1 MSTTRI
7 LASYE
12 PAAVL
17 SFFEDI
23 CAIPHVSGDERAIA
37 DYVENFAKTRG
48 LSCYRDSVHNV
59 FIKLPAT
66 EGHESA
72 PAVMLQ
78 GHTDMVGEKTAD
90 STHNFATDG
99 LKLKVDAEGWIS
111 ATDTTLGGDDGIAVA
126 MMLAILDNPPEPHP
140 AIECLFTVS
149 EETGLEGAWAF
160 DPVAAGATARTMI
173 NLDS

>member
-7 LASYE
+7 LSGYE
-12 PAAVL
+12 PATVL

-23 CAIPHVSGDERAIA
+23 CAIPHVSGDEKAIA
-37 DYVENFAKTRG
+37 DYIEAFAKSRG

-59 FIKLPAT
+59 FIKLSASA
-66 EGHESA
+66 GHESA

-99 LKLKVDAEGWIS
+99 L
-111 ATDTTLGGDDGIAVA
+111 
-126 MMLAILDNPPEPHP
+126 
-140 AIECLFTVS
+140 
-149 EETGLEGAWAF
+149 
-160 DPVAAGATARTMI
+160 
-173 NLDS
+173 

>member
-1 MSTTRI
+1 MSATRI
-7 LASYE
+7 LAGYE
-12 PAAVL
+12 PASVL

-23 CAIPHVSGDERAIA
+23 CAIPHVSGDEKAIT
-37 DYVENFAKTRG
+37 DYIEAFAKVRG
-48 LSCYRDSVHNV
+48 LACYRDSVHNV

-66 EGHESA
+66 EGQDSA

-99 LKLKVDAEGWIS
+99 LKLRVNEGWIS

-140 AIECLFTVS
+140 SIECLFS
-149 EETGLEGAWAF
+149 
-160 DPVAAGATARTMI
+160 AGI
-173 NLDS
+173 VC